1 MKALHFLK
9 WPLIFL
15 LIGYLCFLIGS
26 FSRGRHWVLADEF
39 IVAGYL
45 VIIVA
50 IVWTI
55 IKFIFLKPPE
65 EDTE

>member
-9 WPLIFL
+9 WPLIL
-15 LIGYLCFLIGS
+15 LLVGYLLFLIGN
-26 FSRGRHWVLADEF
+26 FSKGRHWVLADEF

-45 VIIVA
+45 MITIA

-65 EDTE
+65 ENTE

>member
-9 WPLIFL
+9 WPLIL
-15 LIGYLCFLIGS
+15 LLTGYLFFLVGN
-26 FSRGRHWVLADEF
+26 FSKGRQWVLADEF

-45 VIIVA
+45 IIIVA

-55 IKFIFLKPPE
+55 IKFIFLNPPG
-65 EDTE
+65 EDTD